1 LKANGIEDP
10 SQITHLVIS
19 HWHIDHSGQIGL
31 FPNAKLITP
40 ELVRDKEVMIG
51 TEFGLPNGIEF
62 AFHIGHSCGDL
73 VVKVKQKRF
82 FWGNLAKEY

>member
-1 LKANGIEDP
+1 LKANGIVDP
-10 SQITHLVIS
+10 SQITHLAIS
-19 HWHIDHSGQIGL
+19 HWHIDHCGQIGL

-40 ELVRDKEVMIG
+40 EMVRDRGEEIG

-73 VVKVKQKRF
+73 VIKVKQKRF
-82 FWGNLAKEY
+82 LRENLAKE